1 MSRGNNTASA
11 QPNLSDPSSSVERQ
25 IKIGT
30 GMTKK
35 RKQSPRPKKKGFWK
49 QASKQKALLFMS
61 IPFVVWLLVFKY
73 IPIAGWLMAFQ
84 EYKPQFGILEQ
95 EWAGLKHFRDLFNE
109 PMFYT
114 ALENTLGMGILGLIF
129 GTASAIIFALLL
141 NELRLITLKKWTQT
155 ISYLPHFVS
164 WVIVANIVITMLSQD
179 GAINNLLMGLGLID
193 QPINFMAQPDMF
205 WGIVTM
211 SDVWKE
217 TGWNA
222 IIYLAAM
229 AGVDQQL
236 YEAAKVDGA
245 SRIRQMWHI
254 TLPSIRAVII
264 VLLILNIGNLINI
277 GFEKQ
282 MLLGNNIVAEKA
294 LVIDLYALDYGIG
307 MFRYSFGTAIGIFKS
322 VISVILILI
331 CNGVAKRI
339 GEGRVF

>member
-1 MSRGNNTASA
+1 MS
-11 QPNLSDPSSSVERQ
+11 
-25 IKIGT
+25 
-30 GMTKK
+30 
-35 RKQSPRPKKKGFWK
+35 F
-49 QASKQKALLFMS
+49 
-61 IPFVVWLLVFKY
+61 PFVIWLIIFKY
-73 IPIAGWLMAFQ
+73 IPVAGWVMAFQ
-84 EYKPQFGILEQ
+84 DYKPQFSIFEQ
-95 EWAGLKHFRDLFNE
+95 EWVGLKHFKDLFNE
-109 PMFYT
+109 PMFYR
-114 ALENTLGMGILGLIF
+114 ALENTLGMGILGLVF
-129 GTASAIIFALLL
+129 GTLSAIAFALLL
-141 NELRLITLKKWTQT
+141 NEVRFLTLKKWTQT

-164 WVIVANIVITMLSQD
+164 WVIVANIVITMLSQE
-179 GAINNLLMGLGLID
+179 GIVNNLLMDIGILD
-193 QPINFMAQPDMF
+193 RPINFMAQPDMF
-205 WGIVTM
+205 WGIVTAA
-211 SDVWKE
+211 DVWKE

-229 AGVDQQL
+229 AGVDPQL

-245 SRIRQMWHI
+245 SRWRQMWHI
-254 TLPSIRAVII
+254 TLPSIRPVII

-331 CNGVAKRI
+331 CNGFAKRI

>member
-1 MSRGNNTASA
+1 
-11 QPNLSDPSSSVERQ
+11 
-25 IKIGT
+25 
-30 GMTKK
+30 
-35 RKQSPRPKKKGFWK
+35 
-49 QASKQKALLFMS
+49 MS
-61 IPFVVWLLVFKY
+61 IPFVIWLIVFKY

-84 EYKPQFGILEQ
+84 DYKPQFGFLEQ
-95 EWAGLKHFRDLFNE
+95 DWVGLDHFKDLFNE

-129 GTASAIIFALLL
+129 GTASAIVFALLL
-141 NELRLITLKKWTQT
+141 NELRFMVVKKWTQT

-164 WVIVANIVITMLSQD
+164 WVIAANIVITMLSQE
-179 GAINNLLMGLGLID
+179 GIINNLLTGMGFID
-193 QPINFMAQPDMF
+193 NPINFMAMPEMF
-205 WGIVTM
+205 WGIVTAA
-211 SDVWKE
+211 DVWKE

-229 AGVDQQL
+229 AGVDPQL

-254 TLPSIRAVII
+254 TLPSIRSVII

-282 MLLGNNIVAEKA
+282 MLLGNNIVQEKA

-331 CNGVAKRI
+331 CNGFAKKI